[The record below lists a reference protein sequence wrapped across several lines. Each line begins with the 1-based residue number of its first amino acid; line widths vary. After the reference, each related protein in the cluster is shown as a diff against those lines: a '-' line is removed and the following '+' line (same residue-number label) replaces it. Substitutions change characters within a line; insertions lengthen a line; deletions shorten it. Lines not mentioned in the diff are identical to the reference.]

1 MGALLVFIGWFIGLV
16 FAANGIAGLVIAL
29 IIWGIMTLVAYFQG
43 DNILLSVAGA
53 KKISLPT
60 TSNFTMWWK
69 R

>member
-1 MGALLVFIGWFIGLV
+1 MIIGEVFITSWV
-16 FAANGIAGLVIAL
+16 AGLVIAL

-53 KKISLPT
+53 KKYRLRT
-60 TSNFTMWWK
+60 TSSSMMLSK